1 MSQRPQID
9 VSVIIV
15 TYNSREVV
23 ATAIDSILTHTSGVS
38 FEIIVVDNASPD
50 DTGAFV
56 SERYRQTAIA
66 DGILRVLHLPKNAG
80 LSAAL
85 NHGVAASSGTFIMQL
100 NPDCRLDAEPSTDSN
115 PPTDPA
121 HDPLS
126 VLAVFLREHED
137 VGIAAPQLLN
147 DDGTLQLS
155 CRAFPGY
162 STALF
167 SRYSLL
173 TKLWPNNPVSR
184 RYLMTGFDHTE
195 QHDVDWVSGAALM
208 FPRATFDRLGGWDPN
223 FFLFSEDVDF
233 CKRAHNATLRVVYL
247 PAARVYHTIGISKH
261 PSRRAIIERH
271 KSMYRYYR
279 KHLRR
284 VWLQDFVTAPVIA
297 VRCALALLGATTKR
311 RSGP

>member
-1 MSQRPQID
+1 MSTPPLIEI
-9 VSVIIV
+9 SVVIV
-15 TYNSREVV
+15 TYNSREV
-23 ATAIDSILTHTSGVS
+23 AAAAIDSILAHTRGVS
-38 FEIIVVDNASPD
+38 YEIIVVDNASPD

-56 SERYRQTAIA
+56 SQRYRQTAIA
-66 DGILRVLHLPKNAG
+66 DGTLRVLHLPRNVG

-85 NHGVAASSGTFIMQL
+85 NHGVVASSGRYIMQL
-100 NPDCRLDAEPSTDSN
+100 NPDCRFDSD
-115 PPTDPA
+115 TAADPE

-126 VLAVFLREHED
+126 LLAAFLRQHED
-137 VGIAAPQLLN
+137 VGVAAPQLLN
-147 DDGTLQLS
+147 DDGSLQLS

-173 TKLWPNNPVSR
+173 TKLWPNNPISR

-195 QHDVDWVSGAALM
+195 QHDVDWVSGAAMM
-208 FPRATFDRLGGWDPN
+208 FPRAVFDQLDGWDAN

-233 CKRAHNATLRVVYL
+233 CKRAHNANLRVVYL
-247 PAARVYHTIGISKH
+247 PEARVHHTIGISKH

-284 VWLQDFVTAPVIA
+284 TVLQDAITAPVIA
-297 VRCALALLGATTKR
+297 LRCLFALG
-311 RSGP
+311 RSMISPHSRGGRSDQ